1 MEFDMLPLHKL
12 RLLHEG
18 ISSDQSRALTFPLTI
33 SECLFMTA
41 LFGIAEHDIS
51 YYPDEIQQA

>member
-1 MEFDMLPLHKL
+1 MLPLHKL